1 MATKSSNHN
10 LTKNKLIKP
19 IIPKVPNY
27 SNYQELHELDEGVI
41 NDPNFY
47 KYSEKHPLIWEE
59 IRDIMLKYRGV
70 IDLNTLAEE
79 LEEDP
84 KFIKHTLDVWVL
96 SWCSFFEYGRV
107 GYDSTQGK
115 WFYIKNTHPQARF
128 HRPRVKFSL
137 E

>member
-1 MATKSSNHN
+1 M
-10 LTKNKLIKP
+10 
-19 IIPKVPNY
+19 
-27 SNYQELHELDEGVI
+27 E
-41 NDPNFY
+41 
-47 KYSEKHPLIWEE
+47 EE
-59 IRDIMLKYRGV
+59 IEEEDEDKDLFLKTKGEKAKEEEGKFIDDRGV

-115 WFYIKNTHPQARF
+115 LFYIKNTHPQARF